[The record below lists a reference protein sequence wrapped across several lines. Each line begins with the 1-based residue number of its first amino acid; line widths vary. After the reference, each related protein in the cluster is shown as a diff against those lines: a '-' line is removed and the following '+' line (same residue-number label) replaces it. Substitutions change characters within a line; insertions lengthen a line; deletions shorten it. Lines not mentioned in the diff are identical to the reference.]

1 MLRGV
6 RRVRGGCGEEVR
18 GRGQTDL
25 EVDHGRGGVRRDGD
39 AVCFV
44 EDGAYGVDV
53 VLEVAEDGR
62 GVAEDADA
70 VGGGYAEERGH
81 GG

>member
-6 RRVRGGCGEEVR
+6 RRVRDGCGEKMG
-18 GRGQTDL
+18 GRGQADL
-25 EVDHGRGGVRRDGD
+25 QVDHGRGGVRGDGD
-39 AVCFV
+39 AVYFV

-62 GVAEDADA
+62 GVAEDVDA